1 MTTDTHGQTAAPA
14 RRNPHNLLRISD
26 VAAEIGGSASLVRKR
41 IRAGLWVRPI
51 SIAHSMSVIPA
62 GEVDALK
69 AAIVAGATEDQ
80 VRALVARLHAARPGA
95 LRDVLGDD
103 TAA

>member
-69 AAIVAGATEDQ
+69 AAIVGGATDDQ
-80 VRALVARLHAARPGA
+80 VRALVARLHAARPQA
-95 LRDVLGDD
+95 LRDVLGDEG
-103 TAA
+103 